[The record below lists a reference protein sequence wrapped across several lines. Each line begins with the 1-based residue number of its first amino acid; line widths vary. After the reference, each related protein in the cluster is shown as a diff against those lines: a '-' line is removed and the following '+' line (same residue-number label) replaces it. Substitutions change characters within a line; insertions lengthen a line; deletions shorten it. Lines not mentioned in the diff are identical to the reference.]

1 MSAADDPAVSDT
13 AAAESSTIDRVIDE
27 MAALLAQ
34 QKLVPFFGA
43 GISRAHLGLAAP
55 ELAQEMADRL
65 GIASTEIL
73 LSEVSDAFIDKF
85 GHDSFVDFLKGKLVV
100 STLDDAKAS
109 GHLLLLSLTPNLV
122 YTANQDNIFE
132 MTAAK
137 YGRPYRRIVTI
148 DDLSEAVPGERLLMK
163 FHGDTDVPSSLVFS
177 ARSYQAR
184 MEAQDH
190 PLDIRLRSDLLGKRL
205 LFLGYS
211 FSDENIAKL
220 LDTVQR
226 AFGGKLPP
234 SYLVAFE
241 YSETMGA
248 LSEKYG
254 ITIVEPLRLFPSAKN
269 GSEAFERCLKMLC
282 DCTLKYQVER
292 GLETMFSEQPINPRV
307 ATDYEVGTVEYLIE
321 TESFATAIKAYRA
334 EFDQTIVPAHLLGRA
349 MDMFRKLTEK
359 VMPTDDEQM
368 RELNGALFN
377 LRLPP
382 VYAVQATAYVMAAC
396 NRRIGQDGFDSFISI
411 NCPALPD
418 NANPSAAAMAVA
430 ILLERNEAITENF
443 RRLATFWFDGW
454 QEGPLEMH
462 ARIQQMIAAA
472 WRGSGSSFT
481 PLNRPSFLPRK
492 GFHQIMADL
501 QGNFAK
507 RLKNPET

>member
-1 MSAADDPAVSDT
+1 VSAADDQAVDP
-13 AAAESSTIDRVIDE
+13 VIDE

-43 GISRAHLGLAAP
+43 GFSRAHLGLAAA

-65 GIASTEIL
+65 GIASSEIL
-73 LSEVSDAFIDKF
+73 LSEVSDAFIDRF
-85 GHDSFVDFLKGKLVV
+85 GDASFVEFLKSKLVV
-100 STLDDAKAS
+100 TTLDDTKAS
-109 GHLLLLSLTPNLV
+109 GHLLLLSLSPNLV

-132 MTAAK
+132 LIAAK

-148 DDLSEAVPGERLLMK
+148 GDLSEAVPGERLLIK

-177 ARSYQAR
+177 ARSYRPR
-184 MEAQDH
+184 METQDH

-220 LDTVQR
+220 LDTVRR
-226 AFGGKLPP
+226 AFDRKLPP

-241 YSETMGA
+241 YSEAMAA
-248 LSEKYG
+248 LSEKYD
-254 ITIVEPLRLFPSAKN
+254 ITIVEPLRVFPAAQNSAD
-269 GSEAFERCLKMLC
+269 AFERCLKMLC
-282 DCTLKYQVER
+282 DCTLKYQVQR
-292 GLETMFSEQPINPRV
+292 GLETMLSEQPINPRV
-307 ATDYEVGTVEYLIE
+307 VTDYEVGTVERLIE
-321 TESFATAIKAYRA
+321 AESFTAAINGYRA
-334 EFDQTIVPAHLLGRA
+334 EFDQTIVPEHLQDRV

-368 RELNGALFN
+368 GQMNGALVN
-377 LRLPP
+377 LRLPQ

-396 NRRIGQDGFDSFISI
+396 NRRSGQHGFDNFISI
-411 NCPALPD
+411 YCRALPD
-418 NANPSAAAMAVA
+418 NSNPSAAAMAVA
-430 ILLERNEAITENF
+430 ILFERNEAITENF

-454 QEGPLEMH
+454 EEGPPENH
-462 ARIQQMIAAA
+462 ASIQQMIAAA
-472 WRGSGSSFT
+472 WQGSGSSFT
-481 PLNRPSFLPRK
+481 PLNPSGLPRK

-501 QGNFAK
+501 EGNFAK

>member
-1 MSAADDPAVSDT
+1 VSAADDQAVDP
-13 AAAESSTIDRVIDE
+13 VIDE

-43 GISRAHLGLAAP
+43 GLSRAHLGLAAA

-65 GIASTEIL
+65 GIASSEIL
-73 LSEVSDAFIDKF
+73 LSEVSDAFIDRF
-85 GHDSFVDFLKGKLVV
+85 GDASFVEFLKSKLVV
-100 STLDDAKAS
+100 TTLDDAKAS
-109 GHLLLLSLTPNLV
+109 GHLLLLSLSPNLV

-132 MTAAK
+132 LIAAK

-148 DDLSEAVPGERLLMK
+148 GDLSEAVPGERLLIK
-163 FHGDTDVPSSLVFS
+163 FHGETDVPSSLVFS
-177 ARSYQAR
+177 ARSYRAR
-184 MEAQDH
+184 METQDH

-220 LDTVQR
+220 LDTVRR
-226 AFGGKLPP
+226 AFDGKLPP

-241 YSETMGA
+241 YSEAMAA

-254 ITIVEPLRLFPSAKN
+254 ITIVEPLRVFPAAQNSAD
-269 GSEAFERCLKMLC
+269 AFERCLKMLC
-282 DCTLKYQVER
+282 DCTLKYQVQR
-292 GLETMFSEQPINPRV
+292 GLETMLSEQPINPRV
-307 ATDYEVGTVEYLIE
+307 VTDYEVGTVERLIE
-321 TESFATAIKAYRA
+321 AESFTAAINGYRA
-334 EFDQTIVPAHLLGRA
+334 EFDQTIVPEHLQDRV

-368 RELNGALFN
+368 GQMNGALVN
-377 LRLPP
+377 LRLPQ

-396 NRRIGQDGFDSFISI
+396 NRRSGQHGFDNFISI
-411 NCPALPD
+411 YCPALPD
-418 NANPSAAAMAVA
+418 NSNPSAAAMAVA
-430 ILLERNEAITENF
+430 VLFERNEAITENF

-454 QEGPLEMH
+454 EEGPPEMH
-462 ARIQQMIAAA
+462 ASIQQMIAAA
-472 WRGSGSSFT
+472 WQGSGTSFT
-481 PLNRPSFLPRK
+481 PLNRFGLPRK

-501 QGNFAK
+501 EGNFAK

>member
-1 MSAADDPAVSDT
+1 VSAADDKAVDP
-13 AAAESSTIDRVIDE
+13 VIDE

-43 GISRAHLGLAAP
+43 GLSRAHLGLAAA

-65 GIASTEIL
+65 GIASSEIL
-73 LSEVSDAFIDKF
+73 LSEVSDAFIDRF
-85 GHDSFVDFLKGKLVV
+85 GHDSFVDFLKSKLVV
-100 STLDDAKAS
+100 STLDDAKVS
-109 GHLLLLSLTPNLV
+109 GHLLLLSLTPNIV

-132 MTAAK
+132 LTAAK
-137 YGRPYRRIVTI
+137 YGRPYRRIVTV

-177 ARSYQAR
+177 ARSYRAR

-220 LDTVQR
+220 LETVQR
-226 AFGGKLPP
+226 AFGGKLPQ
-234 SYLVAFE
+234 SYLIAFE
-241 YSETMGA
+241 YSETMNA

-254 ITIVEPLRLFPSAKN
+254 ITIVEPFRLFPTAQN

-282 DCTLKYQVER
+282 DRTVKYQVQQ
-292 GLETMFSEQPINPRV
+292 GLETMFSEQPVNPRV
-307 ATDYEVGTVEYLIE
+307 VTDYEAGTVERLIE
-321 TESFATAIKAYRA
+321 AESFATAINGYRA
-334 EFDQTIVPAHLLGRA
+334 EFDQTIVPAHLQDRV
-349 MDMFRKLTEK
+349 MNMFRKLTEK
-359 VMPTDDEQM
+359 VIPTDDEQM
-368 RELNGALFN
+368 GEMNGALVN

-382 VYAVQATAYVMAAC
+382 EYAVQATAYVMAAC
-396 NRRIGQDGFDSFISI
+396 NRRSGQNGFDSFTSI
-411 NCPALPD
+411 YCPVLPD
-418 NANPSAAAMAVA
+418 NSNPSAAAMAVA
-430 ILLERNEAITENF
+430 ILFERNEAITEHF
-443 RRLATFWFDGW
+443 RRLANFWFDGW
-454 QEGPLEMH
+454 EEGPSEMH
-462 ARIQQMIAAA
+462 ATIQQMIVAC
-472 WRGSGSSFT
+472 WQGSGSSFL
-481 PLNRPSFLPRK
+481 PLSRPGFLPRK

-507 RLKNPET
+507 HLKNPET